1 VLGDDSV
8 LCPKHWANVL
18 WRGVYVVPKNGSG
31 KYLPTAVENV
41 ATQCCQGL
49 SYASALERFFL
60 NFLGTHD
67 LKIHQTPT
75 KSTHQDKEK
84 KHKSC

>member
-1 VLGDDSV
+1 VLGDHSV
-8 LCPKHWANVL
+8 LRSKNRANVL

-41 ATQCCQGL
+41 ATQCGEGL
-49 SYASALERFFL
+49 SYASALKRFFL

-67 LKIHQTPT
+67 LKVHQTPT
-75 KSTHQDKEK
+75 KSTHQNKEK